1 MNKFVHD
8 NAGDYPILV
17 AWLKKEEV
25 ALQEKEE
32 VVLENVV
39 KHVRDNAGEYPVLV
53 AWLDREKNK
62 A

>member
-17 AWLKKEEV
+17 AWLKKEE
-25 ALQEKEE
+25 EEE
-32 VVLENVV
+32 VALENVV
-39 KHVRDNAGEYPVLV
+39 KHVRDNAGEYP
-53 AWLDREKNK
+53 DREGTK